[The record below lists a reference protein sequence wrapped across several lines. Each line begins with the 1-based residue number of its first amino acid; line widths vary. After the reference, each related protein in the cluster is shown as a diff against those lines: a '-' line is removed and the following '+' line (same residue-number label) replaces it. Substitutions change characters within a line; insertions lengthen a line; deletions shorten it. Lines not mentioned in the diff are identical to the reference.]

1 MVIVINK
8 NNIYLQ
14 IFLFGIVVL
23 NIFSFHSFVSRVAWI
38 YLIVQI
44 LLIPNMLLKKEY
56 MLWNKQIKKL
66 IFIYSVVV
74 FIYLIYGNIGNV
86 CPYKSCFN

>member
-1 MVIVINK
+1 
-8 NNIYLQ
+8 
-14 IFLFGIVVL
+14 
-23 NIFSFHSFVSRVAWI
+23 
-38 YLIVQI
+38 
-44 LLIPNMLLKKEY
+44 